1 MRGPEQSGCG
11 PTVVIVDCCT
21 QVRASF
27 QCCFPSLVVVGTFAA
42 VEELLDCGV
51 RCDLVILDVGHD
63 GAVDGALSGPP
74 AIEALI
80 ALGYRVCVFSAERR
94 VLMLA
99 RCLAAGAT
107 GLVGKSDSLVASEE
121 AFVTVARGGIAIAAA
136 MEEAWELVRRRG
148 VPPQLTMRQ
157 RQVLHARARGES
169 WQGLAARLGISAK
182 TAYDRLE
189 CVRAKL
195 TWFLQDAG
203 LGPDASPAD
212 IEYALG
218 LGPASSDLFLA
229 QPGDFHRHRA
239 AGVVACA
246 ELPST
251 VASPADDGA
260 VFADRAGV

>member
-1 MRGPEQSGCG
+1 
-11 PTVVIVDCCT
+11 
-21 QVRASF
+21 
-27 QCCFPSLVVVGTFAA
+27 
-42 VEELLDCGV
+42 
-51 RCDLVILDVGHD
+51 
-63 GAVDGALSGPP
+63 
-74 AIEALI
+74 
-80 ALGYRVCVFSAERR
+80 
-94 VLMLA
+94 
-99 RCLAAGAT
+99 
-107 GLVGKSDSLVASEE
+107 
-121 AFVTVARGGIAIAAA
+121 VTVARGGIAIAAA
-136 MEEAWELVRRRG
+136 MEEAWKLVRRRG

-169 WQGLAARLGISAK
+169 WQGLATRLGISAK

-229 QPGDFHRHRA
+229 QRDDFYRNRA
-239 AGVVACA
+239 AGVVTGAK
-246 ELPST
+246 LPGT
-251 VASPADDGA
+251 VVSPADNGP